1 MGDLLY
7 KMLTVVSKVEPLNLA
22 IFFLGVMGL
31 GALWLG
37 SLALKNRGR
46 K

>member
-1 MGDLLY
+1 MTNLFQILN
-7 KMLTVVSKVEPLNLA
+7 VASKTEPLTLA

-37 SLALKNRGR
+37 SLALKNRGG